1 MLLKEGGK
9 KKKDWNKVIV
19 ADNVHQ
25 RKLISEFSL
34 NFVLFS
40 CKEEIS

>member
-1 MLLKEGGK
+1 MLLKEGGE